1 LEKVNITSSHN
12 VQISY
17 ALASIGDRLLAY
29 LIDSLILIAYI
40 VIVLLSMG
48 LLGGFQNLNSD
59 LLVVAIVIV
68 GIPFLFYHLLF
79 EVFMNGQSIGKKAMS
94 VKVVNLDGSQPS
106 LGNYLLRWILRP
118 IDFSFYGAI
127 AILCIALGKKGQR
140 LGDMAAG
147 TTVISLKM
155 NKPYLQEHTLSKI
168 NQEYEPTFS
177 EEIKVLSDQQIN
189 VIKRALTLY
198 EKQGN
203 QTPADSL
210 AVKIRGQF
218 NTQGPGHNVEYL
230 DLLVKDY
237 EYYESHA

>member
-1 LEKVNITSSHN
+1 LEKVNITTSHN

-106 LGNYLLRWILRP
+106 LGNYLLRWIL
-118 IDFSFYGAI
+118 
-127 AILCIALGKKGQR
+127 
-140 LGDMAAG
+140 
-147 TTVISLKM
+147 
-155 NKPYLQEHTLSKI
+155 
-168 NQEYEPTFS
+168 
-177 EEIKVLSDQQIN
+177 
-189 VIKRALTLY
+189 
-198 EKQGN
+198 
-203 QTPADSL
+203 L
-210 AVKIRGQF
+210 A
-218 NTQGPGHNVEYL
+218 
-230 DLLVKDY
+230 
-237 EYYESHA
+237 

>member
-1 LEKVNITSSHN
+1 
-12 VQISY
+12 
-17 ALASIGDRLLAY
+17 
-29 LIDSLILIAYI
+29 
-40 VIVLLSMG
+40 
-48 LLGGFQNLNSD
+48 
-59 LLVVAIVIV
+59 
-68 GIPFLFYHLLF
+68 
-79 EVFMNGQSIGKKAMS
+79 
-94 VKVVNLDGSQPS
+94 
-106 LGNYLLRWILRP
+106 
-118 IDFSFYGAI
+118 
-127 AILCIALGKKGQR
+127 
-140 LGDMAAG
+140 
-147 TTVISLKM
+147 
-155 NKPYLQEHTLSKI
+155 LQEHTLSKI